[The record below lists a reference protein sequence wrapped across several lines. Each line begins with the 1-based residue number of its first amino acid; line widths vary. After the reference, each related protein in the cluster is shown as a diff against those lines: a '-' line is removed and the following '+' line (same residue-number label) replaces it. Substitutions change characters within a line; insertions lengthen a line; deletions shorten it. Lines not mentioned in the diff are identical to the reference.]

1 MPTHLTLKNA
11 HHYQLPTE
19 FQNDDVRYTE
29 EMASHFILEH
39 SEEGDIIFDPFMG
52 FGTTLL
58 VAEKLGRIG
67 YGVEFDE
74 ARWRYCQSIVKAPER
89 AMHGDSTK
97 LGAVELPPIDL
108 SLTSPP
114 YMNRTDKEN
123 PFTAYTTDGDGYEQY
138 LADLRNIYN
147 QVNSKLAIDGTAIIE
162 VSNLKNKLGQVT
174 TLAWDIARE
183 VSKVMTFKGE
193 VVITWEGG
201 YNYGYDHSYA
211 LIFARG

>member
-1 MPTHLTLKNA
+1 MPSHITLKNT

-19 FQNDDVRYTE
+19 FRRDDVRYTE
-29 EMASHFILEH
+29 EMASHFIGEH
-39 SEEGDIIFDPFMG
+39 TEEGDTILDPFMG

-67 YGVEFDE
+67 YGVEFDR
-74 ARWRYCQSIVKAPER
+74 ARQEYCQSILLFPER
-89 AMHGDSTK
+89 ALHGDSRK
-97 LGAVELPPIDL
+97 LSSLDLPPIDF

-114 YMNRTDKEN
+114 YMHRTDKEN
-123 PFTAYTTDGDGYEQY
+123 PFTAYTTDGDGYDAY
-138 LADLRNIYN
+138 LADLREIYL
-147 QVNSKLAIDGTAIIE
+147 QLKGKLDVFGTAIIE
-162 VSNLKNKLGQVT
+162 VSNLKNEFGQVT

-183 VSKVMTFKGE
+183 VSKVLVFKGE

-211 LIFARG
+211 LVFTRG